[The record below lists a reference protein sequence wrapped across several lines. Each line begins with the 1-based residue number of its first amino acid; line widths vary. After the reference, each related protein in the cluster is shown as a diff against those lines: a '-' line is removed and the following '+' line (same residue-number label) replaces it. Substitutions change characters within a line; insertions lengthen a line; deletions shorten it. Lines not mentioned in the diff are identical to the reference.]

1 MAAGRD
7 VYAESCAECH
17 GEQGEGGTGPVL
29 IGGSRRVASYEST
42 ERLYDYVSRTMPFD
56 APGSLSE
63 DAYWNSIAFILE
75 ANGLLP
81 ENVVLGPDA
90 DPIQL
95 RRE

>member
-1 MAAGRD
+1 
-7 VYAESCAECH
+7 
-17 GEQGEGGTGPVL
+17 
-29 IGGSRRVASYEST
+29 
-42 ERLYDYVSRTMPFD
+42 MPFD

-81 ENVVLGPDA
+81 ENAVLGPDA
-90 DPIQL
+90 EPIQL